1 MYMLDVCEI
10 HIDHDNPLY
19 HYTTSGQIYY
29 YSQSS
34 LSVLWLLVQ
43 LCTLHMQHC
52 FILCIII
59 GCTCAMPCLARDPA
73 DSQSIYN
80 KVALLFQSDLVH
92 ELATYES
99 GILSTIA
106 NLIAM

>member
-1 MYMLDVCEI
+1 MWLD
-10 HIDHDNPLY
+10 N
-19 HYTTSGQIYY
+19 TTVKVLCLFWSIYF
-29 YSQSS
+29 
-34 LSVLWLLVQ
+34 LVQ
-43 LCTLHMQHC
+43 LCTLHIMGHC
-52 FILCIII
+52 FILYIII

-73 DSQSIYN
+73 DSQSIYD
-80 KVALLFQSDLVH
+80 KVALLSQSDLVH